1 MPREYGP
8 AWKARREL
16 YAQTHKK
23 ICAKCGSTT
32 HIVLH
37 HKTYEYPM
45 GEEPDSA
52 LVYLCNKDHSLLHKI
67 HRRNNRRIPLAS
79 HTDWFLSDRFVLKPK
94 RAKYKRRKHPRRRY
108 RRTAPKV
115 DTAAVLRSMRK

>member
-1 MPREYGP
+1 MPQTYGP
-8 AWKARREL
+8 AWEARKKL
-16 YAQTHKK
+16 YYETHPKK
-23 ICAKCGSTT
+23 CAKCGATT
-32 HIVLH
+32 QICLH
-37 HKTYEYPM
+37 HKTYDYPM

-52 LVYLCNKDHSLLHKI
+52 LVCLCRSHHSLLHKI